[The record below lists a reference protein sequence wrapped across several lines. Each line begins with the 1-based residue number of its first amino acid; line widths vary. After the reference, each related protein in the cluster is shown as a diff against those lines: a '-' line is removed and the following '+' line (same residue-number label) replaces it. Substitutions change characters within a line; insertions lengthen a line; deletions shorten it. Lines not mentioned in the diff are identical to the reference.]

1 MKKVERII
9 QKDLK
14 KYPNLKL
21 NVFNENNNSCI
32 FFDIGYGDKF
42 FIYYLSIED
51 LEKLSDFSTYT
62 VFKEILDRYMK
73 VGYPKGF
80 RTRFFINF
88 NNDFQCLIENL
99 KKLKKDDILL
109 LFLLNNA
116 GVGNEK
122 LAVNNINKSLIRRLE
137 RLIKNNGL
145 DISLII
151 DKDFNLNFEDI
162 NTLWL
167 KPYPNKF
174 YKILDK
180 NFFSEEFKNR
190 AVFTINLISKKIFE

>member
-1 MKKVERII
+1 MKKIEKII
-9 QKDLK
+9 QKELK
-14 KYPNLKL
+14 RCPNLKL
-21 NVFNENNNSCI
+21 NVVNEKNNSCI

-42 FIYYLSIED
+42 FIYYLNIED
-51 LEKLSDFSTYT
+51 LEKLSDFSSYT

-88 NNDFQCLIENL
+88 SNDLQCLKKNLENI
-99 KKLKKDDILL
+99 KKDDILL

-122 LAVNNINKSLIRRLE
+122 LAVNNINKNLIKRLE
-137 RLIKNNGL
+137 KLIENNGL
-145 DISLII
+145 DTSLIL
-151 DKDFNLNFEDI
+151 DKDFNFNFEGI

-167 KPYPNKF
+167 KPYPNEF
-174 YKILDK
+174 YKILEK
-180 NFFSEEFKNR
+180 KFFSEEFKNK

>member
-1 MKKVERII
+1 MKKLEKII
-9 QKDLK
+9 QKDLR
-14 KYPNLKL
+14 KYPDLKL
-21 NVFNENNNSCI
+21 NVINEKNNSCI
-32 FFDIGYGDKF
+32 FFDIGYGEKF
-42 FIYYLSIED
+42 FIYYLSIKD

-88 NNDFQCLIENL
+88 SNDLQCSKKNLENI
-99 KKLKKDDILL
+99 KKDDILL

-122 LAVNNINKSLIRRLE
+122 LAVNNINKNLIKRLE
-137 RLIKNNGL
+137 KLIENNGL
-145 DISLII
+145 DTSLIL
-151 DKDFNLNFEDI
+151 DKDFNFDFEDI

-167 KPYPNKF
+167 KPYPNEF
-174 YKILDK
+174 YQILDK
-180 NFFSEEFKNR
+180 KFFSEEFKNK

>member
-1 MKKVERII
+1 MKKITAV
-9 QKDLK
+9 
-14 KYPNLKL
+14 
-21 NVFNENNNSCI
+21 S
-32 FFDIGYGDKF
+32 FFIGYGEKF
-42 FIYYLSIED
+42 FIYYLSIKD
-51 LEKLSDFSTYT
+51 LEKLSDFSAYI

-88 NNDFQCLIENL
+88 NNDFQCLRKNL
-99 KKLKKDDILL
+99 KELKKDDVLL

-122 LAVNNINKSLIRRLE
+122 LAVNNINKNLIKRLE
-137 RLIKNNGL
+137 KLIENNGL
-145 DISLII
+145 DTSLIL
-151 DKDFNLNFEDI
+151 DKDFNFDFEGV

-167 KPYPNKF
+167 KPYPNEF

-180 NFFSEEFKNR
+180 NFSLKN
-190 AVFTINLISKKIFE
+190 LKIK

>member
-1 MKKVERII
+1 LKKIEKII
-9 QKDLK
+9 QKELK
-14 KYPNLKL
+14 RCPNLKL
-21 NVFNENNNSCI
+21 NVVNEKNNSCI

-42 FIYYLSIED
+42 FIYYLNIED
-51 LEKLSDFSTYT
+51 LEKLSDFSSYT

-88 NNDFQCLIENL
+88 SNDLQCLKKNLENI
-99 KKLKKDDILL
+99 KKDDILL

-122 LAVNNINKSLIRRLE
+122 LAVNNINKNLIKRLE
-137 RLIKNNGL
+137 KLIENNGL
-145 DISLII
+145 DTSLIL
-151 DKDFNLNFEDI
+151 DKDFNFNFEGI

-167 KPYPNKF
+167 KPYPNEF
-174 YKILDK
+174 YKILEK
-180 NFFSEEFKNR
+180 KFFSEEFKNK

>member
-1 MKKVERII
+1 LKKLEKII

-14 KYPNLKL
+14 KYSDLKL
-21 NVFNENNNSCI
+21 NVVGEKDNSCI

-42 FIYYLSIED
+42 FIYYLSITD
-51 LEKLSDFSTYT
+51 LDKLSDFSTYI

-73 VGYPKGF
+73 IGYPRGF

-88 NNDFQCLIENL
+88 NNDFQCLRKNL
-99 KKLKKDDILL
+99 KELKKDDILL

-122 LAVNNINKSLIRRLE
+122 LAVNNINKNLIKRLE
-137 RLIKNNGL
+137 KLIENNGL
-145 DISLII
+145 DTSLIL
-151 DKDFNLNFEDI
+151 DKDFNFEFEGI

-167 KPYPNKF
+167 KPYPNEF
-174 YKILDK
+174 YNILDK
-180 NFFSEEFKNR
+180 KFFSEEFKNK